1 MDHGFSLRFGID
13 GNAAE
18 NLGAGWS
25 RPEPGFTWTLGH
37 QSTLLLPAPL
47 TPTALSL
54 SLRAHPF
61 TPAARPFQRVTARIG
76 DTVLGRMLF
85 TEPDDL
91 RLVIPPDLAVGLREG
106 IELSLDLP
114 DAGRPCEFDGN
125 DDTRV
130 LGLSCRRL
138 NIAELPMLDGNGD
151 VPLADIAGN
160 MQSLGF
166 NCEFGL
172 VQRRAGAEPLG
183 LLRFA
188 TSPLPALLA
197 GLGAR
202 FDGIGDP
209 AWMDLTEV
217 PFAPGSNSCEWIVR
231 DRRFGFVF
239 HTWIRTSEASRDEIE
254 RLFSRRL
261 GFLARKLVEDL
272 EDAEKLFVYQ
282 DRTIAAPQQGEAL
295 LRALRRYGDNRLLL
309 VMADPSRVGEIA
321 PGPDGLLLG
330 FVGRL
335 TETGAANRFDWPDWS
350 RLLRRVH
357 QVSLH

>member
-1 MDHGFSLRFGID
+1 
-13 GNAAE
+13 
-18 NLGAGWS
+18 
-25 RPEPGFTWTLGH
+25 
-37 QSTLLLPAPL
+37 
-47 TPTALSL
+47 
-54 SLRAHPF
+54 
-61 TPAARPFQRVTARIG
+61 
-76 DTVLGRMLF
+76 MLF

-91 RLVIPPDLAVGLREG
+91 RLVIPLELAGGSPDG
-106 IELSLDLP
+106 IVVTLDLP

-125 DDTRV
+125 DDTRM

-138 NIAELPMLDGNGD
+138 SISELPMLAGDTD

-160 MQSLGF
+160 MQSLGL

-197 GLGAR
+197 GLEAR

-217 PFAPGSNSCEWIVR
+217 PFAPGSNSREWIVR

-239 HTWIRTSEASRDEIE
+239 HTWVRTSEASRAEIG
-254 RLFSRRL
+254 RQFSRRL
-261 GFLARKLVEDL
+261 AFLARKMVEDL

-282 DRTIAAPQQGEAL
+282 DRKIAAPPEGEPL

-309 VMADPSRVGEIA
+309 VMADPACVGEIM
-321 PGPDGLLLG
+321 PGPEGLLLG

-335 TETGAANRFDWPDWS
+335 TETGTANRFDWPDWS

>member
-18 NLGAGWS
+18 HLGAGWS

-37 QSTLLLPAPL
+37 RSSLLLPVPL
-47 TPTALSL
+47 VPTALSV

-76 DTVLGRMLF
+76 DNVLGRMLF

-91 RLVIPPDLAVGLREG
+91 RLVIPPDLAAGSRDG
-106 IELSLDLP
+106 IVLTLDLP

-138 NIAELPMLDGNGD
+138 SIDEMPMLGGDGD
-151 VPLADIAGN
+151 VPLAEIAGT
-160 MQSLGF
+160 MQSLGL

-197 GLGAR
+197 GLEAR
-202 FDGIGDP
+202 FDGLGDP
-209 AWMDLTEV
+209 AAMDLAEV
-217 PFAPGSNSCEWIVR
+217 PFSPGSNSCEWIVR

-239 HTWIRTSEASRDEIE
+239 HTFRQI
-254 RLFSRRL
+254 
-261 GFLARKLVEDL
+261 
-272 EDAEKLFVYQ
+272 YNY
-282 DRTIAAPQQGEAL
+282 
-295 LRALRRYGDNRLLL
+295 LRWL
-309 VMADPSRVGEIA
+309 
-321 PGPDGLLLG
+321 
-330 FVGRL
+330 
-335 TETGAANRFDWPDWS
+335 
-350 RLLRRVH
+350 
-357 QVSLH
+357 